1 MSGQDDSLISH
12 VLIGERIRDFRI
24 VEGLTQEELA
34 TAVDLSQT
42 TISHAERG
50 MVDPTEVI
58 DRIVDQFDYP
68 YSFFAEDPAGQIAGT
83 LRFRKLARAS
93 KKESDRVS
101 HLFLESHRAAARL
114 ATFTGVAAPDFG
126 GIDGDDIEAT
136 ALATRRLMGIADGIP
151 VDHVI
156 RRCEAAGI
164 AVFPIRL
171 RGFEP
176 NHETVGHSGVS
187 AWGPWDVP
195 AIGYLPAQPGDR
207 LRHTIAHELGHL
219 VLHRQLS
226 SVTGDGRRR
235 VENQAS
241 SFASA
246 FLVPAEPLRAA
257 VAGRP
262 VTLDAL
268 RTLKAGWGVS
278 IASLIM
284 RTAEVGLI
292 DERRKVSLFKQ
303 LSARGWRR
311 SEPVPVAVEKPAL
324 LRRMLDRVSTGD
336 PDITATVSLA
346 RTTLDAL
353 VDRPQSDCAATQRG
367 RPAGEAP

>member
-1 MSGQDDSLISH
+1 MSGPDDSLISQ
-12 VLIGERIRDFRI
+12 VLIGERIRDFRV
-24 VEGLTQEELA
+24 VEGMTQEELA

-42 TISHAERG
+42 TISHAERS
-50 MVDPTEVI
+50 MVDPADVI
-58 DRIVDQFDYP
+58 DRIIDHFDYP
-68 YSFFAEDPAGQIAGT
+68 YSFFAEDPAPQIAGT

-101 HLFLESHRAAARL
+101 RLFLESHRAAARL
-114 ATFTGVAAPDFG
+114 ATFTGVAAPDLSS
-126 GIDGDDIEAT
+126 IEGDDIEAA
-136 ALATRRLMGIADGIP
+136 ALATRRLMGIADDIP

-171 RGFEP
+171 PGFEP
-176 NHETVGHSGVS
+176 DHETVGHSGVS
-187 AWGPWDVP
+187 AWDPWDIP
-195 AIGYLPAQPGDR
+195 AIGYLPAQSGDR

-219 VLHRQLS
+219 VLHRQLPP
-226 SVTGDGRRR
+226 VTADGRRQ
-235 VENQAS
+235 VENRAS

-246 FLVPAEPLRAA
+246 FLVPAKPLRAA

-292 DERRKVSLFKQ
+292 DERRKISLFKQ

-311 SEPVPVAVEKPAL
+311 SEPVPVAVEEPVL

-336 PDITATVSLA
+336 PDITVTVSLG

-353 VDRPQSDCAATQRG
+353 VDRPSGDRADA
-367 RPAGEAP
+367 RPG